1 MDLMAVVAVS
11 TVETVD
17 ALLQALSFP
26 AWRELCT
33 PMSPDLV
40 RCAVHERLPSG
51 GLDSARDQPELRL
64 MATEG
69 RSASPLDGPRE
80 VDIKALHCGDLTK
93 GCDFVATGAT
103 EEEVMN
109 KAAEHAR
116 KIAERS
122 TRIL

>member
-1 MDLMAVVAVS
+1 MGGCPV
-11 TVETVD
+11 
-17 ALLQALSFP
+17 
-26 AWRELCT
+26 
-33 PMSPDLV
+33 
-40 RCAVHERLPSG
+40 G
-51 GLDSARDQPELRL
+51 GLDSTPDQPELHL

-80 VDIKALHCGDLTK
+80 VDIRALHRGDLTK
-93 GCDFVATGAT
+93 GCDFVAIGAT
-103 EEEVMN
+103 EEEVIE